1 MSKLMSKWPCRRG
14 VGFQQVVE
22 GIWLRGKDLN
32 LRPLGYE
39 FDLCFVFFHAV
50 PCVSMT
56 YSILLALGS
65 SCFGLLF
72 LGSGSTF
79 GSNTSTRFPCD
90 CRAIR
95 AVRFWSTT
103 DDPTITSTGLNVQ
116 LSRLSS
122 PRYLGSEQEFVETPN
137 WRALGRLTPAG
148 IFSA

>member
-1 MSKLMSKWPCRRG
+1 
-14 VGFQQVVE
+14 
-22 GIWLRGKDLN
+22 
-32 LRPLGYE
+32 
-39 FDLCFVFFHAV
+39 
-50 PCVSMT
+50 MT

-95 AVRFWSTT
+95 AVRYWSTT
-103 DDPTITSTGLNVQ
+103 DDPAITSTGLNVQ

-122 PRYLGSEQEFVETPN
+122 PRYLERSCTQMCPFQSSRGVFRSADHGVPQIRSELQTRSE
-137 WRALGRLTPAG
+137 
-148 IFSA
+148 